1 MRCNQVWL
9 CARVRAAKVGYR
21 IKRIAA
27 AFGAGRDGFWLA
39 RWLTARDIEA
49 QVISHR
55 ASRYR
60 AGTGAPRPIVFTPN
74 CSNALTGA
82 LLVSWNG
89 RYQVRLPLPRDVG
102 DTTIASYRHR
112 GRSKPT
118 NHTLDKKSF

>member
-49 QVISHR
+49 QVISHPVFMFRR
-55 ASRYR
+55 ASS
-60 AGTGAPRPIVFTPN
+60 AIKPAQTGGDGP
-74 CSNALTGA
+74 
-82 LLVSWNG
+82 
-89 RYQVRLPLPRDVG
+89 RLPGILTPIFVVISRRIHWTRGGHNDVQRISFRD
-102 DTTIASYRHR
+102 
-112 GRSKPT
+112 
-118 NHTLDKKSF
+118 